1 MEVEKLENLRKKIK
15 KNSIIGFIVV
25 VIVNV
30 IIAMAL
36 RKSNILPFKYYYVL
50 PFTLAISAIIASM
63 FNNKYY
69 NEYTTIYKNTFVLS
83 SLKDIFSDLKYNF
96 DEGLEEEIL
105 EETDMIYLGDIY
117 HSNDYIEGKY
127 KGINFK
133 SSDVHIQE
141 EHETEDKDGNKET
154 EYVTIFF
161 GRWFIFDF
169 NKPFKA
175 DLCVTQIP
183 YMFRGYHKK
192 YEKVKLEDEVFNKN
206 FLVYAQNE
214 HEAFYILTPSFM
226 EKLKELSEKMGG
238 HLMLCFTDSKL
249 YIGLNNYK
257 DAFEPNFNKK
267 VNEEIIKNDIK
278 KDIQIITDFIEKL
291 DLDNDLFK
299 EI

>member
-30 IIAMAL
+30 IIAMVL

-105 EETDMIYLGDIY
+105 EETDMIRLGDRY

-154 EYVTIFF
+154 
-161 GRWFIFDF
+161 
-169 NKPFKA
+169 
-175 DLCVTQIP
+175 
-183 YMFRGYHKK
+183 
-192 YEKVKLEDEVFNKN
+192 
-206 FLVYAQNE
+206 
-214 HEAFYILTPSFM
+214 
-226 EKLKELSEKMGG
+226 
-238 HLMLCFTDSKL
+238 
-249 YIGLNNYK
+249 
-257 DAFEPNFNKK
+257 
-267 VNEEIIKNDIK
+267 
-278 KDIQIITDFIEKL
+278 
-291 DLDNDLFK
+291 
-299 EI
+299 